1 MTGPTGGQ
9 SGERRVVTIL
19 FCDVKGSTGLAE
31 QLDPEEWAEI
41 MNAAFERIIE
51 PVYRYGGT
59 VARLMGDAMLAMFG
73 APTAHEDDPERA
85 VLAGLGILES
95 IKPVRAGM
103 SRRSLDFNVRVG
115 INTGLAV
122 VGQVGSDLRAE
133 YTAMGDAVNVAARM
147 EQSAEPGTV
156 QISGETRRYLG
167 DLFILDELGGLEAKG
182 KTEPIAAFRVTGVN
196 ASRPVRRGLAEMTS
210 PMVGRD
216 AELSA
221 LIEAL
226 QRLERGTGSI
236 VTVIGEPGLGKS
248 RLVEEARRRWEQERT
263 DSRPWIQSR
272 GISYRTDQ
280 AWYLLVQQLAAL
292 GASQPSDL
300 EPLAE
305 PARLSAPAVD
315 ALAVVLGAESHLQG
329 EVLQKEIHGA
339 VARLFSHLAETE
351 PLVLVFED
359 LHWSDSASLGLVQHL
374 VSLVEKHPIL
384 LLCCFRPDRRARS
397 WGLKQYAET
406 EFPHRYT
413 EINLRPLSTEQTAEL
428 VTGMLDLADLPA
440 PVRTRILER
449 TEGNP
454 FFAEEVVRTMIE
466 RGLIERGENGGW
478 RVAEDLDDFTV
489 PPNVQSLLLARLDRL
504 DEEARRVLQMAAVIG
519 RSFFE
524 RVLAIVSQLGTH
536 LEAELLQLQRADL
549 IREVARHPE
558 AEYAFRHALTQEAA
572 YDSILIKRRRQ
583 FHGMVGE
590 ALLVL
595 AEKGLDVPPSVL
607 ARHFDDAGDR
617 RASHFSMLAG
627 DSAFRLYA
635 NAEAVAQY
643 ERAIRWADG
652 GEERI
657 ADAYT
662 RRGRALEILGRFDE
676 ALASYRALVDL
687 GVERSDR
694 RLTLAGRL
702 ARAGVMGFVNPVFD
716 PTASRLDAEEA
727 LALAQQL
734 GDPVAEVKAL
744 RIMVLLGR
752 HSGRPAEGI
761 AAGEKAVEI
770 ARRLDLEDDL
780 AHTLT
785 DLTWLHIVA
794 ADLDAAYRVNEEAV
808 HLWRRLQNQPLL
820 VDTLSSRSFLHLLRG
835 DFDRL
840 VTVAQEVYEISEP
853 INNDW
858 GIASASVV
866 LGSVHSERG
875 DYEQAISVRSRGA
888 ELAEKVGHIAA
899 QIDCT
904 AELAWTLGELGRT
917 NEAVDLIERCETA
930 TRQKFPGWL
939 TVPLVVDARLAIR
952 NGDLARAGA
961 ALKGLTEEG
970 IIANFAP
977 SRIGLLIA
985 RAELAIAEED
995 YEAAAREI
1003 DHLLDYLH
1011 RTGAR
1016 FKLAEA
1022 KLLAST
1028 LSRARGLGEE
1038 ALALLEE
1045 ARSVAEEQGA
1055 DTILWRIHAARAEAD
1070 PAIRDQAASAAAGI
1084 VRSIAAR
1091 INDPNSRASYLAR
1104 PEVASVLTAA
1114 PSA

>member
-1 MTGPTGGQ
+1 
-9 SGERRVVTIL
+9 
-19 FCDVKGSTGLAE
+19 
-31 QLDPEEWAEI
+31 
-41 MNAAFERIIE
+41 
-51 PVYRYGGT
+51 
-59 VARLMGDAMLAMFG
+59 
-73 APTAHEDDPERA
+73 
-85 VLAGLGILES
+85 
-95 IKPVRAGM
+95 
-103 SRRSLDFNVRVG
+103 
-115 INTGLAV
+115 
-122 VGQVGSDLRAE
+122 
-133 YTAMGDAVNVAARM
+133 
-147 EQSAEPGTV
+147 
-156 QISGETRRYLG
+156 
-167 DLFILDELGGLEAKG
+167 
-182 KTEPIAAFRVTGVN
+182 
-196 ASRPVRRGLAEMTS
+196 
-210 PMVGRD
+210 
-216 AELSA
+216 
-221 LIEAL
+221 
-226 QRLERGTGSI
+226 
-236 VTVIGEPGLGKS
+236 
-248 RLVEEARRRWEQERT
+248 
-263 DSRPWIQSR
+263 
-272 GISYRTDQ
+272 
-280 AWYLLVQQLAAL
+280 
-292 GASQPSDL
+292 
-300 EPLAE
+300 
-305 PARLSAPAVD
+305 
-315 ALAVVLGAESHLQG
+315 
-329 EVLQKEIHGA
+329 
-339 VARLFSHLAETE
+339 
-351 PLVLVFED
+351 
-359 LHWSDSASLGLVQHL
+359 
-374 VSLVEKHPIL
+374 
-384 LLCCFRPDRRARS
+384 
-397 WGLKQYAET
+397 
-406 EFPHRYT
+406 
-413 EINLRPLSTEQTAEL
+413 
-428 VTGMLDLADLPA
+428 
-440 PVRTRILER
+440 
-449 TEGNP
+449 
-454 FFAEEVVRTMIE
+454 
-466 RGLIERGENGGW
+466 
-478 RVAEDLDDFTV
+478 
-489 PPNVQSLLLARLDRL
+489 
-504 DEEARRVLQMAAVIG
+504 
-519 RSFFE
+519 
-524 RVLAIVSQLGTH
+524 
-536 LEAELLQLQRADL
+536 
-549 IREVARHPE
+549 
-558 AEYAFRHALTQEAA
+558 
-572 YDSILIKRRRQ
+572 
-583 FHGMVGE
+583 
-590 ALLVL
+590 
-595 AEKGLDVPPSVL
+595 
-607 ARHFDDAGDR
+607 
-617 RASHFSMLAG
+617 
-627 DSAFRLYA
+627 
-635 NAEAVAQY
+635 
-643 ERAIRWADG
+643 
-652 GEERI
+652 
-657 ADAYT
+657 
-662 RRGRALEILGRFDE
+662 
-676 ALASYRALVDL
+676 
-687 GVERSDR
+687 
-694 RLTLAGRL
+694 
-702 ARAGVMGFVNPVFD
+702 MGFVNPVFD